1 MAITNFNTQLK
12 SAQVP
17 TYETKK
23 QVDTKDLAKFARVQ
37 FENHSRKFK
46 VARLM
51 GSLANKVLVV
61 DDLIGKSLVCCLVA
75 FC

>member
-1 MAITNFNTQLK
+1 M
-12 SAQVP
+12 P

-23 QVDTKDLAKFARVQ
+23 QVDIKDLAKFARVL
-37 FENHSRKFK
+37 FEDHGRKFK
-46 VARLM
+46 IARLM